1 MWVGLSLRPSTFSV
15 KEVKHQEGE
24 KTSCRR
30 RESSQK
36 THLIKDGCLDSAES
50 SRFQDGCL
58 NYTES
63 SQFQDG
69 CLNCTKSS
77 RFQDGCLNYTESSD
91 GKRTTLLSRPKS
103 LDSQFSKEDGQRA
116 DKPTERLGT
125 SCVFREMQTGT
136 RRPHGTPVRIRT
148 RTTPQAGEWGA
159 TGTHTRCSQGG
170 RLLQPLRKQ
179 AWQILT
185 KRN

>member
-24 KTSCRR
+24 KTSCRP

-50 SRFQDGCL
+50 SRFQDSCL
-58 NYTES
+58 NYTE
-63 SQFQDG
+63 
-69 CLNCTKSS
+69 SS

-91 GKRTTLLSRPKS
+91 GKRTTQLSRPKS

-116 DKPTERLGT
+116 NKPTERRST

-136 RRPHGTPVRIRT
+136 RRPHSTPVRIRT
-148 RTTPQAGEWGA
+148 WTTPQAGGRGA

-170 RLLQPLRKQ
+170 RLQQPLQKQ